1 MPKSVL
7 GVKGFFSHFVK
18 KKLKEYS
25 FKFTYLFI
33 WIYQKKPS
41 KSLKLPKIITIS
53 YNIKGYLMFI
63 YFYFHILNITKFG

>member
-1 MPKSVL
+1 MHIALNVHNHMPKSVL

-33 WIYQKKPS
+33 
-41 KSLKLPKIITIS
+41 
-53 YNIKGYLMFI
+53 
-63 YFYFHILNITKFG
+63 